1 GDLPGKTAMHVVSE
15 TDAFSGA
22 LFARNSY
29 SVEFSTHVA
38 FLDCD
43 LPIQGMTCD
52 RGEFLGRNGDCQ
64 APLGMRQSRL
74 SGRTGGGLDP
84 CAALQVA
91 RQLEPGES
99 REVVFRLGAARD
111 ARAATR
117 CVQQYRGLQA
127 AMDEFDKVSAYW
139 RRTLDTVQ
147 IETPDVNVICSRV
160 SPKTCAR
167 PRASQ
172 RSLACV
178 DVP

>member
-1 GDLPGKTAMHVVSE
+1 
-15 TDAFSGA
+15 
-22 LFARNSY
+22 
-29 SVEFSTHVA
+29 
-38 FLDCD
+38 
-43 LPIQGMTCD
+43 
-52 RGEFLGRNGDCQ
+52 
-64 APLGMRQSRL
+64 SRL

-91 RQLEPGES
+91 LQLEPGES

-147 IETPDVNVICSRV
+147 IETPEPALDV
-160 SPKTCAR
+160 
-167 PRASQ
+167 
-172 RSLACV
+172 LANGWLMYQV
-178 DVP
+178 